1 MAKKKTVDKIQIK
14 FKPMEQKEF
23 TFEGGP
29 LIKVEPYISL
39 ENKMILFKNYVS
51 SYFDTSDFVDN
62 YINATYG
69 LMLGIV
75 DLCTNI
81 NVEKIDMNTFISSG
95 LWKEIQTRIE
105 NYTDVRSDLYNIIK
119 LYAEQ
124 RLAEQSMGT
133 AFDKLAQNLI
143 DFIQSIDLSSEGVEK
158 IISQLQETSKDF
170 DKKYKGA

>member
-1 MAKKKTVDKIQIK
+1 MSKKTVDKIHIK
-14 FKPMEQKEF
+14 LKPMEQEEF
-23 TFEGGP
+23 TWEKGP
-29 LIKVEPYISL
+29 LIKVDPYISL
-39 ENKMILFKNYVS
+39 ENKMILFKNYTS

-95 LWKEIQTRIE
+95 LWKEIQVRIE
-105 NYTDVRSDLYNIIK
+105 NYRDVTSDLYNIVK
-119 LYAEQ
+119 LFAEQ
-124 RLAEQSMGT
+124 RLAEQSMGV

-143 DFIQSIDLSSEGVEK
+143 DFIQSIDLSSEGIEK
-158 IISQLQETSKDF
+158 VIGQLQEASKDF
-170 DKKYKGA
+170 DTKYKSL